1 MTGGEARA
9 GGAPGQIRSPERD
22 VALAAGLPRRR
33 ITVTSRSAR
42 PIRVSSHYPFW
53 RVNARL
59 EFDRA
64 AAAGCRL
71 DLTAGASLRW
81 APGQTREVTL
91 VALARPDRAV
101 TPGAAGGSSPWA
113 GAAGGSRESSRLAST
128 VRQADYAARFGPTTG
143 DRVRLGDTDLWLR
156 VEDDHVGYGD
166 EPVWG
171 YARNIRSR
179 MTQHDRPTADS
190 ELDVL
195 IAGVLV
201 VDPLLGVVKTS
212 IGVKDGRIVGI
223 GRAGNPDITS
233 GVDLTIGPNTLPLMG
248 YGLIA
253 TAGAVDSHVHLITPR
268 LIPVAL
274 SAGVTTLI
282 TAGFEEPPAAMAAT
296 LRAFEQLP
304 VNLGLQASAR
314 SEAAA
319 ATERVIEAGA
329 IGLKIH
335 EDWGA
340 YPEIIDAVLTLADE
354 QDVAVALHTDG
365 LNESCELEDTVA
377 AIAGRAV
384 HAYHV
389 EGAGGGHIPDLI
401 GLVREPGVIC
411 SSTTPTIP
419 YGTGTAAEHPEMIL
433 AVHGGSGADPADREL
448 AAERVRPATLAA
460 EGPLHEL
467 GAISIVNSDSQG
479 MGRIGETISRTWQ
492 LADAMKAWRAGP
504 DGGGWPAAPAVR
516 RSVARPAGW
525 LADDGLGPD
534 DNERVLRYLAK
545 YTIDPAITH
554 GVSGAV
560 GTLAP
565 GRLAD
570 IVLWRPGYFGVWP
583 ELVLKAGHVAWGPLG
598 EGNATVEGAEPRRY
612 GPHWGGYGRAAA
624 ALSATFVSRAA
635 LEAGLAARLGG
646 ERRLIPVS
654 GTRSVRRDSLTAGRA
669 CPPITIDP
677 ADGTVRLDG
686 RVLAAEPMGE
696 VPLSRRYLLA

>member
-1 MTGGEARA
+1 MSPA
-9 GGAPGQIRSPERD
+9 GDYGA
-22 VALAAGLPRRR
+22 
-33 ITVTSRSAR
+33 
-42 PIRVSSHYPFW
+42 H
-53 RVNARL
+53 
-59 EFDRA
+59 
-64 AAAGCRL
+64 
-71 DLTAGASLRW
+71 
-81 APGQTREVTL
+81 
-91 VALARPDRAV
+91 
-101 TPGAAGGSSPWA
+101 
-113 GAAGGSRESSRLAST
+113 
-128 VRQADYAARFGPTTG
+128 FGPTTG
-143 DRVRLGDTDLWLR
+143 DRVRLADTDLWLR

-179 MTQHDRPTADS
+179 MAQQDQATADS

-201 VDPLLGVVKTS
+201 VDPLLGVVKAS
-212 IGVKDGRIVGI
+212 IGIKDGRIAGI
-223 GRAGNPDITS
+223 GRAGNPDVTS
-233 GVDLTIGPNTLPLMG
+233 GVDLTIGPNTLPVMG

-282 TAGFEEPPAAMAAT
+282 TAGFEEPPSAMTTT
-296 LRAFEQLP
+296 LRAFEHLP

-314 SEAAA
+314 SEVRP

-340 YPEIIDAVLTLADE
+340 YPEIIDAVLGLADDY
-354 QDVAVALHTDG
+354 DVAVALHTDG

-389 EGAGGGHIPDLI
+389 EGAGGGHVPDLI
-401 GLVREPGVIC
+401 GLVREPSIIC

-419 YGTGTAAEHPEMIL
+419 YGVATAAEHPEMIL
-433 AVHGGSGADPADREL
+433 AVHGGSGSDRGDLEL
-448 AAERVRPATLAA
+448 AAERVRAGTLAA

-467 GAISIVNSDSQG
+467 GAISVINSDSQG
-479 MGRIGETISRTWQ
+479 MGRIGETIRRTWQ
-492 LADAMKAWRAGP
+492 LAHAMKGWRTNA
-504 DGGGWPAAPAVR
+504 GGWPAAPAVR
-516 RSVARPAGW
+516 RAVARPAES
-525 LADDGLGPD
+525 LADDGLGAD
-534 DNERVLRYLAK
+534 DNEQVLRYLAK

-554 GVSGAV
+554 GVSAEV

-570 IVLWRPGYFGVWP
+570 IVLWRPGYFGVRP

-612 GPHWGGYGRAAA
+612 VPHWGGHGRAPAS
-624 ALSATFVSRAA
+624 LSLTFVSQAA
-635 LEAGLAARLGG
+635 LDAGIAGRLGTR
-646 ERRLIPVS
+646 RRLVPVTA
-654 GTRSVRRDSLTAGRA
+654 TRSVRRDSMIAGRA
-669 CPPITIDP
+669 CPLIDVDP
-677 ADGTVRLDG
+677 ADGSVTLDG
-686 RVLAAEPMGE
+686 RVLAAEPVRE

>member
-1 MTGGEARA
+1 
-9 GGAPGQIRSPERD
+9 
-22 VALAAGLPRRR
+22 V
-33 ITVTSRSAR
+33 SRM
-42 PIRVSSHYPFW
+42 
-53 RVNARL
+53 
-59 EFDRA
+59 
-64 AAAGCRL
+64 
-71 DLTAGASLRW
+71 
-81 APGQTREVTL
+81 
-91 VALARPDRAV
+91 
-101 TPGAAGGSSPWA
+101 
-113 GAAGGSRESSRLAST
+113 
-128 VRQADYAARFGPTTG
+128 RQADYSASFGPTTG

-179 MTQHDRPTADS
+179 MTQQDSATADS

-195 IAGVLV
+195 VAGVLL

-212 IGVKDGRIVGI
+212 IGIKDGRIAGI
-223 GRAGNPDITS
+223 GRAGNPDVTS
-233 GVDLTIGPNTLPLMG
+233 GVDLTIGPNTLPVMG

-253 TAGAVDSHVHLITPR
+253 TAGGVDSHVHLITPR
-268 LIPVAL
+268 LVPVAL
-274 SAGVTTLI
+274 AAGVTTLI

-314 SEAAA
+314 SEARGAVQ
-319 ATERVIEAGA
+319 RVIEAGA

-340 YPEIIDAVLTLADE
+340 YPEIVDAVLGIADDF
-354 QDVAVALHTDG
+354 DVAVALHTDG

-377 AIAGRAV
+377 AIGGRAV

-389 EGAGGGHIPDLI
+389 EGAGGGHIPDLL
-401 GLVREPGVIC
+401 GLVREPSVIC

-419 YGTGTAAEHPEMIL
+419 YGAGTAVEHPEMIL
-433 AVHGGSGADPADREL
+433 AVHGGSGADPGDLAL

-467 GAISIVNSDSQG
+467 GAISIINSDSQG
-479 MGRIGETISRTWQ
+479 MGRIGETIRRTWQ
-492 LADAMKAWRAGP
+492 LAHAMKAWRAGAGAAGPAGTGERGGTGETGGADWP
-504 DGGGWPAAPAVR
+504 DAPGVR
-516 RSVARPAGW
+516 RLTPRSAAS
-525 LADDGLGPD
+525 LAHDGLGLD

-554 GVSGAV
+554 GIADHV

-570 IVLWRPGYFGVWP
+570 IVLWRPGYFGVRP
-583 ELVLKAGHVAWGPLG
+583 ELILKAGHFAWGPLG
-598 EGNATVEGAEPRRY
+598 EGNATVESAEPRRY
-612 GPHWGGYGRAAA
+612 GAHWGGQGRAPAS
-624 ALSATFVSRAA
+624 LSATFVSRAA
-635 LEAGLAARLGG
+635 MDAGIAARLGG
-646 ERRLIPVS
+646 ERRLIAVS
-654 GTRSVRRDSLTAGRA
+654 GTRAVRREHLVAGRA
-669 CPPITIDP
+669 CPPISIDP

-686 RVLAAEPMGE
+686 RALAAEPETE